1 MPTLGVIP
9 ARLASSR
16 LPEKL
21 LLRET
26 GRSLLE
32 HTYRAAAGAKSLDE
46 LVVAT
51 DSEQIAAEVERFG
64 GSVEMTGEHPS
75 GTDRLAEVARRRASF
90 DVLVNVQG
98 DEPEIDPAAVDLLA
112 AAVRGVSEHDT
123 GAEMATLCSPLTDLD
138 AFRDPANVKVV
149 CDSEGRALYF
159 SRAPIPHPRESGEH
173 TGGVPENARL
183 HIGAYA
189 YRRDFL
195 IRLAALPP
203 SRLERVEKLE
213 QLRALEAGA
222 TLRVCEVPAHAC
234 GVDTRDDYNAF
245 VARFHARET
254 RRAPD
259 VHPAPPAPAKSPAC
273 VPSPRIDRGLSL

>member
-9 ARLASSR
+9 ARLQSSR

-32 HTYRAAAGAKSLDE
+32 HTYRAASGAKSLDE

-51 DSEQIAAEVERFG
+51 DSEAIAAEVERFG
-64 GSVEMTGEHPS
+64 GAVELTGEHPS
-75 GTDRLAEVARRRASF
+75 GTDRLAEVARRRGEF

-98 DEPEIDPAAVDLLA
+98 DEPEIDPAAIDLLA
-112 AAVRGVSEHDT
+112 NAVT
-123 GAEMATLCSPLTDLD
+123 GSDAEMATLCSPLTDPA

-149 CDSEGRALYF
+149 CAPDGRALYF
-159 SRAPIPHPRESGEH
+159 SRAPIPFPRDESEHP
-173 TGGVPENARL
+173 GGVPENARL

-189 YRRDFL
+189 YRREFL
-195 IRLAALPP
+195 IRLSELPP

-213 QLRALEAGA
+213 QLRALEAGC
-222 TLRVCEVPAHAC
+222 TLRVCEVAVHAC
-234 GVDTRDDYNAF
+234 GVDTREDYNAF
-245 VARFHARET
+245 VARHAA
-254 RRAPD
+254 RA
-259 VHPAPPAPAKSPAC
+259 ARSGA
-273 VPSPRIDRGLSL
+273 